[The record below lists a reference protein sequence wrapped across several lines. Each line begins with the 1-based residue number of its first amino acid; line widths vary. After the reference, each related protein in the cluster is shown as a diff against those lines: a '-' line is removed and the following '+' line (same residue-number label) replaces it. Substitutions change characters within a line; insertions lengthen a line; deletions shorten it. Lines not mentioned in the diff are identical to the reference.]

1 MGFYSKHVFPRLMDW
16 TLGSPQFGKYRRQ
29 ALEPASGRVLE
40 VGFGT
45 GLNLAYYPDAV
56 TEIIA
61 LDPESMLEERVAR
74 RIEEAPLPVTFV
86 KLDASGALPFAD
98 GTFDAVVTTFTLC
111 SIARVGAALAEM
123 RRVLQADGRYIFFEH
138 GRSDDPGTARWQDRL
153 NPIQNVI
160 GAGCHLN
167 RPIDRLITQEG
178 LVIEKLERFLLP
190 KTPRIFAEMYR
201 GTARRA

>member
-16 TLGSPQFGKYRRQ
+16 TLGSPQFGKYRRR

-45 GLNLAYYPDAV
+45 GLNLSYYPEAV
-56 TEIIA
+56 TEIVA

-74 RIEEAPLPVTFV
+74 RIEESPVPVTFV
-86 KLDASGALPFAD
+86 QLDASGALPFAD

-123 RRVLQADGRYIFFEH
+123 RRVMKADGRYLFFEH
-138 GRSDDPGTARWQDRL
+138 GRSEDAGTARWQDRL

-167 RPIDRLITQEG
+167 RPIDRLIMQEG
-178 LVIEKLERFLLP
+178 LAIERLERFLLP
-190 KTPRIFAEMYR
+190 KTPRLFAEMYR